1 MTKKQTLVMDVK
13 VGDSLTFDGGR
24 IVLTVQEKS
33 GQRAKLRLAM
43 DADATVTRGSR
54 APSAATVAKG
64 GVRWSPNG

>member
-43 DADATVTRGSR
+43 DADATVTRGSS
-54 APSAATVAKG
+54 APSAATVA
-64 GVRWSPNG
+64 